1 MPNSSE
7 SVLQKH
13 LGAVRRRWPAGL
25 IASAL
30 VLAVLLPVA
39 IGLPNL
45 YRSSATLIVDQA
57 PAPLSQ
63 TGEAESLEV
72 SARLQAIRQ
81 EVLTRQNTLAMAE
94 ELNLYPELRQ
104 AGMFD
109 AVLAMMQRDVNVE
122 PIRGSRG
129 DGRVTT
135 VSFRVSYT
143 GDDAVKVAATANRL
157 SAFYVQRSGAMRSE
171 QQNRTVDAL
180 RREVDAAQRSL
191 EAQEQ
196 RLTQFTTQNAGA
208 LPAQM
213 TSISTRVSQLTTQ
226 MSANTSE
233 ISRLLDRR
241 DGLETEISTLA
252 TPTTAA
258 AADITDPAIR
268 LAQAKRELETL
279 LGKFLEP
286 SFEVR
291 SKRAEIANLE
301 RQVAARGKAGATGPD
316 APSQLATLRGQVADL
331 TKRIEGLQ
339 ASNRA
344 LQADMDKYDG
354 IIERAPVRSAQFER
368 LTADLAQLRLNY
380 NALTTRYQ
388 EALAG
393 GRAQTG
399 QGTHE
404 FQVIDPAVPAEDPS
418 APNRRILMGLAL
430 VAALVLGAGVVLL
443 LDRLDRSFKSVD
455 ELRAFT
461 HVPVLGTIPR
471 IVTRRARVRGLVW
484 SAVTA
489 VGVTVVLGF
498 LSVGVLHYA
507 RGAEVIT
514 RMLLR

>member
-7 SVLQKH
+7 SVFHKH

-25 IASAL
+25 IASAV
-30 VLAVLLPVA
+30 VLAVLMPVA

-57 PAPLSQ
+57 PAPLNQ
-63 TGEAESLEV
+63 PAEAESLEV

-109 AVLAMMQRDVNVE
+109 SVLAMMQRDVNVE

-143 GDDAVKVAATANRL
+143 GDDPVKVAATANRL
-157 SAFYVQRSGAMRSE
+157 SDFYVRRSGAMRSE
-171 QQNRTVDAL
+171 QQSRTVDAL

-213 TSISTRVSQLTTQ
+213 TSISTRYSQLTTQ
-226 MSANTSE
+226 MSENTSE

-241 DGLETEISTLA
+241 DGLETQIATLA
-252 TPTTAA
+252 TPTA
-258 AADITDPAIR
+258 AADVTDPAIR

-279 LGKFLEP
+279 IGKFKEP
-286 SFEVR
+286 SIEVR

-301 RQVAARGKAGATGPD
+301 RQVAARGSSGATGPD
-316 APSQLATLRGQVADL
+316 APSQVATLRGQVADL

-344 LQADMDKYDG
+344 LQADMDKYDA

-368 LTADLAQLRLNY
+368 LTSDLAQLRLNY

-471 IVTRRARVRGLVW
+471 IVTRRARVRGFVW

-498 LSVGVLHYA
+498 VSVGVLHYA

>member
-1 MPNSSE
+1 MANSSE
-7 SVLQKH
+7 SVLQTH

-25 IASAL
+25 VAAAL
-30 VLAVLLPVA
+30 VLAVLVPVA

-45 YRSSATLIVDQA
+45 YRSSVTLIVDQA
-57 PAPLSQ
+57 PSPLNDNAA
-63 TGEAESLEV
+63 GESLEV
-72 SARLQAIRQ
+72 SARLLSIRQ

-104 AGMFD
+104 AGAFD
-109 AVLAMMQRDVNVE
+109 SVLAMMQRDVHVE

-143 GDDAVKVAATANRL
+143 GDDPVKVATTANRL
-157 SAFYVQRSGAMRSE
+157 SEFYVRRSGAMRSE
-171 QQNRTVDAL
+171 QQSRTVDTL

-213 TSISTRVSQLTTQ
+213 TSISTRYSQLTTQ

-241 DGLETEISTLA
+241 DGLETEISALA
-252 TPTTAA
+252 TPTA
-258 AADITDPAIR
+258 AADVTDPAIR
-268 LAQAKRELETL
+268 LEQAKRELETL
-279 LGKFLEP
+279 LGRFKEP

-291 SKRAEIANLE
+291 SKRSEIANLE
-301 RQVAARGKAGATGPD
+301 RQVAARGRAGSTGPD
-316 APSQLATLRGQVADL
+316 TSQLATLRGQVADL
-331 TKRIEGLQ
+331 TRRIEGLQ
-339 ASNRA
+339 ATNRA
-344 LQADMDKYDG
+344 LQEDMDKYDG

-368 LTADLAQLRLNY
+368 LTSDLAQLRTNY

-399 QGTHE
+399 QGGQE
-404 FQVIDPAVPAEDPS
+404 FQVIDPAVPAEEPS
-418 APNRRILMGLAL
+418 APNRRILLGLAL
-430 VAALVLGAGVVLL
+430 VAALVLGVGVMLL
-443 LDRLDRSFKSVD
+443 LDRMDRSFKSVD

-471 IVTRRARVRGLVW
+471 IVTRKAKTRRVVW

-489 VGVTVVLGF
+489 VGVSVVLGF
-498 LSVGVLHYA
+498 VSVGVLHYA
-507 RGAEVIT
+507 RSAEIIT

>member
-7 SVLQKH
+7 SVLHKH
-13 LGAVRRRWPAGL
+13 LGAIRRRWPAGL

-30 VLAVLLPVA
+30 VLALLLPVA
-39 IGLPNL
+39 VGLPNL

-57 PAPLSQ
+57 PAPLNQ
-63 TGEAESLEV
+63 TGESESLEV

-104 AGMFD
+104 SGQFD
-109 AVLAMMQRDVNVE
+109 SVLAMMQRDVNVE

-143 GDDAVKVAATANRL
+143 GDDPVKVAATANRL
-157 SAFYVQRSGAMRSE
+157 SDFYVQRSGAMRSE
-171 QQNRTVDAL
+171 QQNRMADAL

-213 TSISTRVSQLTTQ
+213 TSISTRYSQLTTQ

-241 DGLETEISTLA
+241 DGLQTEVAALA
-252 TPTTAA
+252 TPTSA
-258 AADITDPAIR
+258 AADVTDPAIR
-268 LAQAKRELETL
+268 LEQAKRELEAL
-279 LGKFLEP
+279 LGRFKEP

-291 SKRAEIANLE
+291 SKRSEIANLE
-301 RQVAARGKAGATGPD
+301 RQVAAKGSAGSTGPD
-316 APSQLATLRGQVADL
+316 TSRLATLRGQVADL
-331 TKRIEGLQ
+331 TTRIENLQ

-344 LQADMDKYDG
+344 LQADMDKYDA

-368 LTADLAQLRLNY
+368 LTSDLAQLRTNY

-399 QGTHE
+399 GTHE
-404 FQVIDPAVPAEDPS
+404 FQVIDPAVPAEDPT

-430 VAALVLGAGVVLL
+430 VAALVMGAGVVLL

-471 IVTRRARVRGLVW
+471 IVTRRARVRRLVW

-498 LSVGVLHYA
+498 VSVGVLHYA
-507 RGAEVIT
+507 RNAEVIT

>member
-1 MPNSSE
+1 MPSSSE
-7 SVLQKH
+7 SVLHTH
-13 LGAVRRRWPAGL
+13 LGTIRRRWPAGL
-25 IASAL
+25 VATAL
-30 VLAVLLPVA
+30 VLALLIPVA

-45 YRSSATLIVDQA
+45 YRSSVTLIVDQA
-57 PAPLSQ
+57 PAPLNQ
-63 TGEAESLEV
+63 TAEAESLEV

-109 AVLAMMQRDVNVE
+109 SVLAFMQRDVHVE

-143 GDDAVKVAATANRL
+143 GDDPVKVAATANRL
-157 SAFYVQRSGAMRSE
+157 SEFYVQRSGAMRSE
-171 QQNRTVDAL
+171 QQSRTVDAL

-213 TSISTRVSQLTTQ
+213 TSISTRYSQLTTQ

-241 DGLETEISTLA
+241 DSLETEIAALGTS
-252 TPTTAA
+252 TAA
-258 AADITDPAIR
+258 ADVTDPAIR
-268 LAQAKRELETL
+268 LEQAKRELQNL
-279 LGKFLEP
+279 LGRFTEAA
-286 SFEVR
+286 FEVR
-291 SKRAEIANLE
+291 SKRSEIANLE
-301 RQVAARGKAGATGPD
+301 RQVAARGTPGTAGTD
-316 APSQLATLRGQVADL
+316 SSQRATLRSQVADL
-331 TKRIEGLQ
+331 TTRIENLQ

-368 LTADLAQLRLNY
+368 LTSDLAQLRTNF

-399 QGTHE
+399 QGGQE
-404 FQVIDPAVPAEDPS
+404 FQVIDPAVPAEDPT

-430 VAALVLGAGVVLL
+430 VAALVLGAGVMLL
-443 LDRLDRSFKSVD
+443 VDRLDRSFKSVD

-471 IVTRRARVRGLVW
+471 IVTRRARVRRVVW

-489 VGVTVVLGF
+489 VGVSVVLGVV
-498 LSVGVLHYA
+498 SVGVLHYA
-507 RGAEVIT
+507 RNAEIIT

>member
-7 SVLQKH
+7 NILHAH

-25 IASAL
+25 VAGAL
-30 VLAVLLPVA
+30 VLAVLIPVA

-45 YRSSATLIVDQA
+45 YRSSVTLIVDQA
-57 PAPLSQ
+57 PAPLNQS
-63 TGEAESLEV
+63 GEGESLEV

-104 AGMFD
+104 AEMFD
-109 AVLAMMQRDVNVE
+109 AVLAQMQRDVNVE
-122 PIRGSRG
+122 PIRGTRG
-129 DGRVTT
+129 DGRMTT

-143 GDDAVKVAATANRL
+143 GDDPVKVAATANRL
-157 SAFYVQRSGAMRSE
+157 SEFYVRRSGAMRSE
-171 QQNRTVDAL
+171 QQSRTVDTL
-180 RREVDAAQRSL
+180 RREVDTAQRSL

-213 TSISTRVSQLTTQ
+213 TSISARHSQLSTQ
-226 MSANTSE
+226 MTANTTE
-233 ISRLLDRR
+233 IGRLLDRR
-241 DGLETEISTLA
+241 DGLDAEIAALA
-252 TPTTAA
+252 TPSA
-258 AADITDPAIR
+258 AADVTDPVIR
-268 LAQAKRELETL
+268 LEQAKRELQNL
-279 LGKFLEP
+279 LGRFTEAA
-286 SFEVR
+286 FEVR
-291 SKRAEIANLE
+291 SKRSEIANLE
-301 RQVAARGKAGATGPD
+301 RQVAARGTAGSTGPD
-316 APSQLATLRGQVADL
+316 SSQLATLRSQVSDL

-339 ASNRA
+339 ATNRT

-368 LTADLAQLRLNY
+368 LTSDLAQLRTNF

-399 QGTHE
+399 QGGQE
-404 FQVIDPAVPAEDPS
+404 FQVIDPAVPAEEPS

-430 VAALVLGAGVVLL
+430 VAALVIGAGVVLV
-443 LDRLDRSFKSVD
+443 LDQLDRSFKSVD

-471 IVTRRARVRGLVW
+471 IVTRKARVRHLVW

-489 VGVTVVLGF
+489 VGVSVVLGAV
-498 LSVGVLHYA
+498 SVGVLHYA
-507 RGAEVIT
+507 RSAEIIT